1 MIGTFFDL
9 PGHNADTLNGILAYE
24 SQKLY
29 ERTPDEISD
38 VFEEEKGVQFYVN
51 QNDFNKTFEVLA
63 ALPEEPEEGL
73 AEKAQQVQTI
83 AEEIIKEHIN
93 ARIESGKIATQAE
106 LPNTTLEDLNGII
119 NTVWDDTNQEIEA
132 EGLTSI
138 LETQSVGWEI
148 KLEPRRQ
155 IYYLDYTEYAAIDDE
170 TRNIA
175 TRVTEILKKHVEM
188 QVLSMQTI
196 IGEDRVF
203 HATNEYKLN
212 TLLDDNW
219 EKITKFAISKGIDES
234 LFTLA
239 GWCIR
244 HDDEYGYY
252 YVDIE
257 PYGEIDDE
265 KRGEL
270 MKISSITAR
279 AMKKLSK

>member
-73 AEKAQQVQTI
+73 AEKAQEVQTI

-93 ARIESGKIATQAE
+93 ARIESGKISTQAE

-119 NTVWDDTNQEIEA
+119 NTVWDDANQEIET

-138 LETQSVGWEI
+138 LETQSV
-148 KLEPRRQ
+148 
-155 IYYLDYTEYAAIDDE
+155 
-170 TRNIA
+170 
-175 TRVTEILKKHVEM
+175 
-188 QVLSMQTI
+188 
-196 IGEDRVF
+196 
-203 HATNEYKLN
+203 
-212 TLLDDNW
+212 
-219 EKITKFAISKGIDES
+219 
-234 LFTLA
+234 
-239 GWCIR
+239 
-244 HDDEYGYY
+244 
-252 YVDIE
+252 
-257 PYGEIDDE
+257 
-265 KRGEL
+265 
-270 MKISSITAR
+270 
-279 AMKKLSK
+279 